1 MLHTLGSPTM
11 AMSYGSAPNSGFFVR
26 PTIQNATK
34 TRERVNW
41 KAAPWWS
48 MRITQR
54 FEICADCLGFG
65 DLYSNG
71 VLVSMCLMCLPR
83 EKLVKWKEIVGQER
97 VEWENRLGR
106 AHVLLV
112 VSWTERVGAAIK
124 DNVGELRAISWIP
137 QIRAASPTHSHEVP
151 CE

>member
-1 MLHTLGSPTM
+1 MEALPTQVSLCLC
-11 AMSYGSAPNSGFFVR
+11 A
-26 PTIQNATK
+26 TIQNATK

-41 KAAPWWS
+41 KATPWWS
-48 MRITQR
+48 LRPQDNTE
-54 FEICADCLGFG
+54 FETCAGCLGFG
-65 DLYSNG
+65 DICSTG
-71 VLVSMCLMCLPR
+71 VLVSMCLICLPR

-137 QIRAASPTHSHEVP
+137 EIRAASPTHSHEVP

>member
-1 MLHTLGSPTM
+1 ME
-11 AMSYGSAPNSGFFVR
+11 MSYGSAPNSGFFVFVR
-26 PTIQNATK
+26 HNPKRDQDPRACQL
-34 TRERVNW
+34 ESS
-41 KAAPWWS
+41 S
-48 MRITQR
+48 MVVHEDNTG

-65 DLYSNG
+65 DLYSTE

-112 VSWTERVGAAIK
+112 VLWTERVGAAIK

>member
-1 MLHTLGSPTM
+1 M
-11 AMSYGSAPNSGFFVR
+11 
-26 PTIQNATK
+26 
-34 TRERVNW
+34 
-41 KAAPWWS
+41 
-48 MRITQR
+48 
-54 FEICADCLGFG
+54 
-65 DLYSNG
+65 
-71 VLVSMCLMCLPR
+71 SMCLMCLPR

-106 AHVLLV
+106 AHMLLV

-137 QIRAASPTHSHEVP
+137 EIRAASPTHSHEVP

>member
-1 MLHTLGSPTM
+1 MEALPTQVSLC
-11 AMSYGSAPNSGFFVR
+11 A
-26 PTIQNATK
+26 TIQNATK

-48 MRITQR
+48 FRITQG
-54 FEICADCLGFG
+54 FETCADCLGFG
-65 DLYSNG
+65 DLYSTG

-97 VEWENRLGR
+97 AEWENRLGR
-106 AHVLLV
+106 AHVLLL